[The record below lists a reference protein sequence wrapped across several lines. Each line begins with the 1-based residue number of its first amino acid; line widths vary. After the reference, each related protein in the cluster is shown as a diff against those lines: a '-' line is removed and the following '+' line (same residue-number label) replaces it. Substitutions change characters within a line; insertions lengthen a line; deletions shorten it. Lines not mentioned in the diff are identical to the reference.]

1 MCSLTWRRDPSIG
14 LEVQFNRDELK
25 TRPIA
30 EPPSLFE
37 AGGSSFLSPRD
48 PKGGGTWM
56 LVNERGVVI
65 CLLNK
70 WELEGREIAEPRSRG
85 KLVWSLASLTSLS
98 EIEEILTDL
107 DDYQAFTLVVFTPS
121 GDRCWEWNG
130 ESLQSQEVPPF
141 LTSSSYE
148 FEAVRAE
155 REAAFLAEGQN
166 EDFHASPGRSPS
178 AFTVRMNRP
187 DAQTWSRSCVRISE
201 KITWEYL
208 AEQPNLAGLPELMVA
223 DLPLRNDL

>member
-1 MCSLTWRRDPSIG
+1 
-14 LEVQFNRDELK
+14 
-25 TRPIA
+25 
-30 EPPSLFE
+30 
-37 AGGSSFLSPRD
+37 
-48 PKGGGTWM
+48 M

-70 WELEGREIAEPRSRG
+70 WELEGRTIAKSRSRG
-85 KLVWSLASLTSLS
+85 KLVWSLASLASVR
-98 EIEEILTDL
+98 EIEEALMDL
-107 DDYQAFTLVVFTPS
+107 DDYQAFTLVAFTPT

-130 ESLQSQEVPPF
+130 GSLKSQEVPPF

-148 FEAVRAE
+148 FEAVKAE
-155 REAAFLAEGQN
+155 REAAFLSEGEN
-166 EDFHASPGRSPS
+166 EDFHASLGRSPS

-187 DAQTWSRSCVRISE
+187 DAQTWSRSCVRVSE

-208 AEQPNLAGLPELMVA
+208 AEQPNLAGSPELTVA